1 MRQFV
6 PHETTVR
13 VETLSQLQKWKSHK
27 PRCIHI
33 LKIPGSFG
41 TCVGD
46 EKTCP
51 LYPAQPSIFGKIELS
66 SCYGDSCQ
74 CLRDS
79 IKVHMPFE
87 GRKAKDKTYEM
98 FKDRVGKNT
107 VMGDIHIHK
116 HVQMQ
121 TYVYKCTDMHTMGSL
136 MVHAFSLLNPEQKA
150 THFLCVYLTGVE
162 LEHVQINF
170 YKPRIASLNDCC
182 RKDRKLTVDLGVVD
196 QKALQRFHLATNVYF
211 SMTYCQIQQISRVL
225 YALLLQVTSIDIVCP
240 KIILQIS
247 TVLEPSRNPSSLMS
261 SSLCSRWKRTK

>member
-1 MRQFV
+1 
-6 PHETTVR
+6 
-13 VETLSQLQKWKSHK
+13 
-27 PRCIHI
+27 
-33 LKIPGSFG
+33 
-41 TCVGD
+41 
-46 EKTCP
+46 
-51 LYPAQPSIFGKIELS
+51 
-66 SCYGDSCQ
+66 
-74 CLRDS
+74 
-79 IKVHMPFE
+79 
-87 GRKAKDKTYEM
+87 
-98 FKDRVGKNT
+98 
-107 VMGDIHIHK
+107 MGDIHIHK

-170 YKPRIASLNDCC
+170 YKPRIASLNECC

-247 TVLEPSRNPSSLMS
+247 TVWNQAETLRASCQALSVHVGSEPSDACQCDWRLPNLFIQLDFLGFNKHCYVQGGYGNMER
-261 SSLCSRWKRTK
+261 LSR